1 MEEHET
7 EQAINEIRRL
17 AALVVQECG
26 PISGIQFGYN
36 YESVE
41 WVEGLIEQERERRSL
56 GNDLQ
61 QGLVNALGS
70 FLGECIVAA
79 TGGKWEWNDQQESW
93 GIRFE
98 TGSIA
103 FPFAKVWKQF
113 AYGRASGESI
123 TSFYRIV
130 VEYVATGK
138 LNGG

>member
-26 PISGIQFGYN
+26 PISGIQFGYK

-61 QGLVNALGS
+61 Q
-70 FLGECIVAA
+70 
-79 TGGKWEWNDQQESW
+79 
-93 GIRFE
+93 
-98 TGSIA
+98 
-103 FPFAKVWKQF
+103 
-113 AYGRASGESI
+113 
-123 TSFYRIV
+123 
-130 VEYVATGK
+130 
-138 LNGG
+138 